1 MGKSG
6 SPGPLG
12 AQGTQVVSAN
22 GSPLKIVGMVGI
34 EIAVAGIC
42 AIHPVLIAEDIT
54 HDCLL
59 GVDFLRKHECTI
71 RFGTNNLQTEEGGV
85 GSTLFSTQEKVS
97 QVCRVSLAETVVI
110 PGRHEMVL
118 PAKITTASKS
128 KSPINSPGI
137 VEPNLAFKRKPDIA
151 LARSIVQPQ
160 RNKIAVRI
168 VNLAPT
174 SVTLYKNSKV
184 GTLHPVKSRELAD
197 DEDVQE
203 YEILEVLDKSECNE
217 VSSER
222 KDDQ

>member
-6 SPGPLG
+6 SPIWSSRST
-12 AQGTQVVSAN
+12 GTQVVSAN
-22 GSPLKIVGMVGI
+22 GSPLKIVGMVDI

-71 RFGTNNLQTEEGGV
+71 RFATNHLQTEAGGV

-97 QVCRVSLAETVVI
+97 QICRVSLAETVVI
-110 PGRHEMVL
+110 PGRHEMIL
-118 PAKITTASKS
+118 PAKITRASKS
-128 KSPINSPGI
+128 KSPINSHGI
-137 VEPNLAFKRKPDIA
+137 VEPNLTFKRKPDIA

-160 RNKIAVRI
+160 RNNCKIAVRI

-174 SVTLYKNSKV
+174 PVTLYKNSKV
-184 GTLHPVKSRELAD
+184 MELCTLLRAGNWPTTKTCRSMKFSK
-197 DEDVQE
+197 
-203 YEILEVLDKSECNE
+203 Y
-217 VSSER
+217 
-222 KDDQ
+222 

>member
-1 MGKSG
+1 MLVDTVSAVTLVHKRVWEKVF
-6 SPGPLG
+6 PRYGPLE

-22 GSPLKIVGMVGI
+22 GSPLKIVGMVDI

-71 RFGTNNLQTEEGGV
+71 RFGINHLQTEEGGV
-85 GSTLFSTQEKVS
+85 GSTLFPTQDKVS
-97 QVCRVSLAETVVI
+97 QICRVSLAETVVI
-110 PGRHEMVL
+110 PGRHEMIL

-137 VEPNLAFKRKPDIA
+137 VEPNLTFKRKPDIA

-174 SVTLYKNSKV
+174 PVTLYKISKV
-184 GTLHPVKSRELAD
+184 YLLNIT
-197 DEDVQE
+197 
-203 YEILEVLDKSECNE
+203 YI
-217 VSSER
+217 
-222 KDDQ
+222 